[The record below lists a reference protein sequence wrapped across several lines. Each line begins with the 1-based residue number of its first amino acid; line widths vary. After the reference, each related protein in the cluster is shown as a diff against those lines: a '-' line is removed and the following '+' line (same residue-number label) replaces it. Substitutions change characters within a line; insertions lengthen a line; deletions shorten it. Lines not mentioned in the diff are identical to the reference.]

1 MSVAVTVDLR
11 LQFGP
16 ARDQGKRPTCLAFA
30 TSDAHAALRGA
41 WQALSTEFAFY
52 HAQRRGG
59 RKPTEGA
66 TLPSMLQAIREDGQP
81 VETAWPYLIDT
92 PADVS
97 QWLPPS
103 DAAPVFRR
111 AGRGT
116 NGNVNAIIADLDQSK
131 PVITLMRLSASF
143 FRVPSDG
150 IIDEALGEKPDLHL
164 RHAVIA
170 LGHGT
175 RGTDRV
181 VLVRNSWGPRW
192 GQQGYAWIT
201 EKFLNAR
208 IFSLGHL
215 TEDISVSAS
224 SAAA

>member
-1 MSVAVTVDLR
+1 MSVMVTVDLR
-11 LQFGP
+11 PQFGP

-30 TSDAHAALRGA
+30 TSDVHAALRGA

-52 HAQRRGG
+52 HAQQRGG
-59 RKPTEGA
+59 RMPSEGT

-81 VETAWPYLIDT
+81 AETAWPYLIDT
-92 PADVS
+92 PADLS
-97 QWLPPS
+97 LWLPPS
-103 DAAPVFRR
+103 GASPVFRR

-116 NGNVNAIIADLDQSK
+116 NGNVNAIITELDQSK
-131 PVITLMRLSASF
+131 PVIVLMRLSASF
-143 FRVPSDG
+143 FRASADG
-150 IIDEALGEKPDLHL
+150 IIDEAPGEKPDLHL

-175 RGTDRV
+175 RGSDRV

-192 GQQGYAWIT
+192 GLQGCAWIT

-215 TEDISVSAS
+215 MEDLSVSAS
-224 SAAA
+224 PAAA

>member
-11 LQFGP
+11 PQFGP
-16 ARDQGKRPTCLAFA
+16 ARDQGRRPTCLAFA
-30 TSDAHAALRGA
+30 TSDAHAALRGT
-41 WQALSTEFAFY
+41 WQALSAEFAFY
-52 HAQRRGG
+52 HAQRRGC
-59 RKPTEGA
+59 RKPTDGA
-66 TLPSMLQAIREDGQP
+66 TLPTMLQAIREDGQP
-81 VETAWPYLIDT
+81 AETGWPYLTDT
-92 PADVS
+92 PADAAT
-97 QWLPPS
+97 WLPPTS
-103 DAAPVFRR
+103 ATPVFRR
-111 AGRGT
+111 AGQGT
-116 NGNVNAIIADLDQSK
+116 TGDVNAIIAELNQFK

-143 FRVPSDG
+143 FRVPADG
-150 IIDEALGEKPDLHL
+150 IIDEAPGEKPDLNM

-201 EKFLNAR
+201 EKFLSAR
-208 IFSLGHL
+208 IFSLAHL
-215 TEDISVSAS
+215 MEDLSVPAS

>member
-1 MSVAVTVDLR
+1 MSVAVAVDLR
-11 LQFGP
+11 PQFGP

-30 TSDAHAALRGA
+30 TSDAHAALRGT
-41 WQALSTEFAFY
+41 WQALSIEFAFY

-59 RKPTEGA
+59 RKHTEGA
-66 TLPSMLQAIREDGQP
+66 TLPAILQAIREDGQP
-81 VETAWPYLIDT
+81 TETGWPYLADT
-92 PADVS
+92 PIDVAT
-97 QWLPPS
+97 WIPPAS
-103 DAAPVFRR
+103 ATPVFRR

-116 NGNVNAIIADLDQSK
+116 TGDVSAIITELNKSK

-143 FRVPSDG
+143 FRVPADG
-150 IIDEALGEKPDLHL
+150 VIDEAPGEKPDLNM

-175 RGTDRV
+175 RDTDRV
-181 VLVRNSWGPRW
+181 VLVRNSWGSRW

-201 EKFLNAR
+201 EKFLTAR
-208 IFSLGHL
+208 IFSLAHL
-215 TEDISVSAS
+215 MEDLSVPAS

>member
-1 MSVAVTVDLR
+1 MSVAATVDLR
-11 LQFGP
+11 PQFGP
-16 ARDQGKRPTCLAFA
+16 VRDQGKRPTCLALA

-41 WQALSTEFAFY
+41 WQALSAEFAFY
-52 HAQRRGG
+52 HAQQRGG
-59 RKPTEGA
+59 RKPTDGA

-81 VETAWPYLIDT
+81 VETAWPYLTDT

-103 DAAPVFRR
+103 STTPVFRR

-116 NGNVNAIIADLDQSK
+116 NGNVNAIIAELNQSK

-143 FRVPSDG
+143 FRVPADG
-150 IIDEALGEKPDLHL
+150 IIDETPGEKPDLHL

-170 LGHGT
+170 LGHGM

-215 TEDISVSAS
+215 MEDLSVSAS